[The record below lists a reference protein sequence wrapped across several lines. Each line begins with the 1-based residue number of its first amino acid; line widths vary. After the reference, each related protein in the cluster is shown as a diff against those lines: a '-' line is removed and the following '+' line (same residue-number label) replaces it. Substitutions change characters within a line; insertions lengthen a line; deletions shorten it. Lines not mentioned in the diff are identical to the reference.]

1 MQGTDM
7 KGLITNDW
15 DRDNLNFL
23 INSPP
28 DVIAEW
34 NAQADEDDFEYAR
47 ELLDAYAEELR
58 LEAKDLLIESTM
70 ALMFEYPDAKRV
82 IDSIAKL

>member
-1 MQGTDM
+1 M

-23 INSPP
+23 LKSSQSVL
-28 DVIAEW
+28 DEW
-34 NAQADEDDFEYAR
+34 NAQCDEDDLEYAQ

-58 LEAKDLLIESTM
+58 IQAHDLKVEAEM
-70 ALMFEYPDAKRV
+70 ALMFEYPDARKV
-82 IDSIAKL
+82 ITSIVDKM

>member
-1 MQGTDM
+1 M

-15 DRDNLNFL
+15 DRDNLMFL
-23 INSPP
+23 LKASP
-28 DVIAEW
+28 DVMADW
-34 NAQADEDDFEYAR
+34 DAQADEDDRAYAR

-58 LEAKDLLIESTM
+58 LEAHDLLIESKM

-82 IDSIAKL
+82 IDMIAKS

>member
-1 MQGTDM
+1 MI

-23 INSPP
+23 LNASA
-28 DVIAEW
+28 DVMADWE
-34 NAQADEDDFEYAR
+34 AQADDDDRAYAQ

-58 LEAKDLLIESTM
+58 LQAQDLLVEAKMS
-70 ALMFEYPDAKRV
+70 LMIEYPDAKRV
-82 IDSIAKL
+82 IDSIAK

>member
-1 MQGTDM
+1 M

-23 INSPP
+23 INATP

-34 NAQADEDDFEYAR
+34 DAQADEDDRTYAQ

-58 LEAKDLLIESTM
+58 LQAKDLLIEATM
-70 ALMFEYPDAKRV
+70 SLMFEYPDAKKF
-82 IDSIAKL
+82 IDSIAKS

>member
-1 MQGTDM
+1 M

-23 INSPP
+23 LKSPP

-34 NAQADEDDFEYAR
+34 NAQADEDDIEYAR
-47 ELLDAYAEELR
+47 ELMDAYAEELR
-58 LEAKDLLIESTM
+58 LEAKDLLIEATM
-70 ALMFEYPDAKRV
+70 SLMFEYPDAKRV
-82 IDSIAKL
+82 IDSIAKS

>member
-1 MQGTDM
+1 M

-23 INSPP
+23 INATP

-34 NAQADEDDFEYAR
+34 DAQADEDDRTYAQ

-58 LEAKDLLIESTM
+58 LQAKDLLIEATM
-70 ALMFEYPDAKRV
+70 SLMFEYPDAKKV
-82 IDSIAKL
+82 IDSIAKS

>member
-1 MQGTDM
+1 MS

-23 INSPP
+23 LNASPAVMQ
-28 DVIAEW
+28 DWDE
-34 NAQADEDDFEYAR
+34 QADEDDRTYAQ

-58 LEAKDLLIESTM
+58 IQAQDLRIEAEMS
-70 ALMFEYPDAKRV
+70 LMFEYPDAKRV
-82 IDSIAKL
+82 IDSIAK

>member
-1 MQGTDM
+1 M

-34 NAQADEDDFEYAR
+34 NAQADEDDIEYAR
-47 ELLDAYAEELR
+47 ELMDAYAEELR
-58 LEAKDLLIESTM
+58 IEANDLLIEATM
-70 ALMFEYPDAKRV
+70 SLMFEYPDAKRV
-82 IDSIAKL
+82 IDSIAKS

>member
-1 MQGTDM
+1 MS

-23 INSPP
+23 LNASPAVMQ
-28 DVIAEW
+28 DWDE
-34 NAQADEDDFEYAR
+34 QADEDDRAYAQ

-58 LEAKDLLIESTM
+58 LQAQDLLVEAKMS
-70 ALMFEYPDAKRV
+70 LMVDYPDAKRV
-82 IDSIAKL
+82 IDMISK

>member
-1 MQGTDM
+1 MI

-23 INSPP
+23 LNASPEVMQ
-28 DVIAEW
+28 DWEE
-34 NAQADEDDFEYAR
+34 QADEDDRAYAQ

-58 LEAKDLLIESTM
+58 LQAQDLLVEAKMS
-70 ALMFEYPDAKRV
+70 LMFEYPDAKRV
-82 IDSIAKL
+82 IDSIAK

>member
-1 MQGTDM
+1 M

-23 INSPP
+23 LNATP

-34 NAQADEDDFEYAR
+34 NAQADEEDVAYAR

-58 LEAKDLLIESTM
+58 LQAHDLHIEAKL
-70 ALMFEYPDAKRV
+70 ALMFIYPDAKRV
-82 IDSIAKL
+82 IDSIAKS